1 MKQPQLNNTFLDQSK
16 DAIWV
21 VNLDFQLMYANK
33 TYLSILK
40 TIIGREPQLND
51 SVFHEKVGES
61 DLEKWKAY
69 YTRALKGA
77 YFDIEEHYYNIDLRE
92 TQYGQTTFEP
102 LTGDDNKVF
111 AVSCR
116 WKNSTNSVKNKIEEK
131 QLMNASLDVFCTID
145 KEGNF
150 VYVNA
155 NALNHWGYLP
165 EELIG
170 TAYKDLILEEDVP
183 KTMEAAD
190 NLFSGQDLKS
200 FSNCYKKKNGGI
212 AYNLWSV
219 RWDNNTNLMYC
230 SARDNKE
237 KIKQEE
243 KIQQSEQRF
252 KALVQEGSDLISIL
266 DKEGNYL
273 YTSPTN
279 IALLGFVPDEKN
291 IRNIVEFIHPD
302 DVKRVRASLQK
313 VVIENKV
320 IVAPF
325 RFQNHTKEW
334 RWIES
339 VLTNMLDN
347 FAVNGIIVNSQD
359 ITDKIKEKQQL
370 KLLESVITNTKD
382 AVLITEAEPFD
393 EPGPKIIF
401 VNEAFT
407 KMTGYT
413 AAEVIGK
420 TPRILQGPKSDKVER
435 AKISKAIRNWK
446 SYEITIINY
455 KKNGEEFWINFT
467 VTPVSNEKGWYTHWI
482 AIERDVTVQ
491 KQVEENL
498 IKAKEKAENSEAK
511 FKSYVNQSPIAIYTT
526 DIEGKFMYANN
537 TWLDIVGMNLEE
549 ALGDGWM
556 NAIHPEDKKQVETNW
571 NKSIQSGG
579 KWNYEYRF
587 INKNKKV
594 TWVEGT
600 AKELFNEE
608 NKLIGY
614 LGTNNNITEQ
624 KEAEKILN
632 KTKEELIASEERF
645 REMFNHMSNGV
656 CRYKAIDHGKKFIMA
671 DINIAGERLLK
682 TKKATLLGKSLLD
695 IFPKMNHGGLTDVY
709 KKVWE
714 TGASEFYDEKL
725 YEDENLSAYFKNF
738 VYKLSSGDIVAIFED
753 FSERKL
759 AEQRIIKAKEKAE
772 ENERKMNEAQQLA
785 RLGSWYYDVA
795 KDENNWSDENYKIWE
810 FKPEDGS
817 LKFNDLKKA
826 VHPKDWQRFESV
838 VKNAIE
844 NGIAYKIEM
853 RILKPSGAYKTVSTI
868 ATIIFDKHNKVIALK
883 GTIQD
888 ISERKVIENKLK
900 IAKEKAEK
908 SEFSMNEAGR
918 MAKIGYWS
926 FDKPTDTVS
935 WSNSLHQMYGS
946 DPKDPPPSFK
956 EILNSFEEESKQKLI
971 EVSLALDNHG
981 ISYEQELKLTNLK
994 NEKRWIRNFGQAVR
1008 NDQNEIIG
1016 TRGLL
1021 INITEAKK
1029 LQLELELSQ
1038 KNIEASLKLVE
1049 KSERSMSEASKIAK
1063 IGYWEYNNNLNATYI
1078 WSDYMY
1084 QIFAVNP
1091 KEGIPSQVEIM
1102 KCFHEDNIKKLKQAI
1117 SELHTKGI
1125 SYDIEVKVVNF
1136 KNEEL
1141 WARMIVQPVYN
1152 HQNEIIGRRGMMQ
1165 NITDAK
1171 NILLELKTSKEIA
1184 ENALVFAEK
1193 SEYSMNEAG
1202 KMAKIGY
1209 WEYNKET
1216 VVLSWS
1222 DAIHKIYGSNPK
1234 NGVPTLIQILSVFSE
1249 QSRKK
1254 LLSATSNLMN
1264 NGVFYE
1270 IDLELVNFKNE
1281 KIWIRDLGQAV
1292 YNHENKIIGRRGMT
1306 QDITAAKNAQL
1317 EVLKAKEKIQ
1327 NSELKFKSYTEK
1339 SPLTIYTTNLQGEW
1353 IYVNKTWT
1361 EMTGMRLEESLG
1373 KRWMKA
1379 LHPDDVSL
1387 IKEKWFGSIASRG
1400 KWKYEYRFIAKSG
1413 ETVWVEGTAREL
1425 FNDKN
1430 ELIGHLGVNVNI
1442 TERKKAEEE
1451 KNIILESIGDAFF
1464 AVNNHWIITYWN
1476 KEAAL
1481 IMGKRKD
1488 QVIGKHFW
1496 EEYAD
1501 AIDSDFYR
1509 EYNKSMETGK
1519 KANFE
1524 EYYPAIDK
1532 WLEVSVY
1539 PSENGLSIYFKD
1551 ATERKKAEKKL
1562 VVTAERLHLATTS
1575 AKMGIWDWDL
1585 LNDRLTWDKR
1595 MYELYGIEKEV
1606 APDNFSLWE
1615 KNIHPDDLEKTSK
1628 DLDKALR
1635 GEQDF
1640 NAMFRII
1647 WPDKSIHFIEGSGI
1661 VSRDEAG
1668 KAVRMIG
1675 VNVDIT
1681 TRITDEQEKN
1691 SLQKTLENS
1700 LNEIYIFDSETL
1712 QFTYANKG
1720 ALLNLGYSE
1729 KEIKLLTAIDI
1740 KPEFT
1745 ETYFKELVSPLMQGE
1760 KNKIIIFT
1768 KYQRK
1773 DGSLYPTEIH
1783 LQLVTEGNHKSFLA
1797 IVLDISERKKAEEM
1811 YRLLSDHT
1819 NDLVCMHDQ
1828 DSKFTY
1834 ISPSIK
1840 NLLGFEQTE
1849 LLHKEVFEIVHQ
1861 EDIEP
1866 LKKAIKER
1874 IFRGLSTDAFTF
1886 RARHKEGHYLWLE
1899 AIGSPVIKNK
1909 KIVSFVTSTRN
1920 IHQWM
1925 LAKQEIE
1932 EYQSSLQRLTSEVSL
1947 IEEKQKKEIAANIH
1961 DHLSQ
1966 SLVISKMRISDLEK
1980 RAELKSAFEDLDF
1993 IKLHISKALEN
2004 SRKITYELSPPI
2016 LYQLGLVDALDW
2028 FAEDTQAKYGIE
2040 FQFNSNVATLSLDE
2054 FKAILIFRCVQEVVT
2069 NTIKYAEASLMTLE
2083 FIKDEEAVLI
2093 FVKDNGKGFDTSI
2106 VKKPSSSGKG
2116 FGLFA
2121 VQERVRNMKGDFT
2134 LKSEINKGTT
2144 IKIYIPI

>member
-16 DAIWV
+16 DSIWI

-33 TYLSILK
+33 TYLNILK
-40 TIIGREPQLND
+40 TIIGREPQLYE
-51 SVFHEKVGES
+51 SVFHEKVEEY

-77 YFDIEEHYYNIDLRE
+77 YFDIEDHYYNLDLEE

-102 LTGDDNKVF
+102 LTGDDNTVF
-111 AVSCR
+111 AVACR
-116 WKNSTNSVKNKIEEK
+116 WKNITNIVKNKNEEK
-131 QLMNASLDVFCTID
+131 QLLDASLDVFCTINKD
-145 KEGNF
+145 GNF

-155 NALNHWGYLP
+155 NSLKHWGYLP

-170 TAYKDLILEEDVP
+170 KAYKDLILEEDVP

-200 FSNCYKKKNGGI
+200 FSNRYKKKNGGI
-212 AYNLWSV
+212 AYNLWSA
-219 RWDNNTNLMYC
+219 RWDHNTNLMYC
-230 SARDNKE
+230 SVRDNEE
-237 KIKQEE
+237 KIEQEE
-243 KIQQSEQRF
+243 KTQQSEQRF

-266 DKEGNYL
+266 DTEGNYL

-279 IALLGFVPDEKN
+279 TALLGFVPDEKN
-291 IRNIVEFIHPD
+291 VRNIFEFIHPD
-302 DVKRVRASLQK
+302 DAKRVRASLQK
-313 VVIENKV
+313 VVTENKV
-320 IVAPF
+320 IVEPF
-325 RFQNHTKEW
+325 RFQNYKKEW
-334 RWIES
+334 RWLES
-339 VLTNMLDN
+339 VLTNTLDN

-370 KLLESVITNTKD
+370 KLLESVITHTKD
-382 AVLITEAEPFD
+382 SVLITEAEPFD
-393 EPGPKIIF
+393 EPGPKILF

-420 TPRILQGPKSDKVER
+420 TPRILQGPKSDKAEL
-435 AKISKAIRNWK
+435 AKLSKAIRNWQ
-446 SYEITIINY
+446 SYEITTINY
-455 KKNGEEFWINFT
+455 KKNGEEFWINFA
-467 VTPVSNEKGWYTHWI
+467 VTPVSDENGWYTHWI
-482 AIERDVTVQ
+482 AIERDVTLD
-491 KQVEENL
+491 KQREENL
-498 IKAKEKAENSEAK
+498 IIAKEKAENSEAK
-511 FKSYVNQSPIAIYTT
+511 FKSYVNQSPIAVYTT
-526 DIEGKFMYANN
+526 DIEGKCIYANK
-537 TWLDIVGMNLEE
+537 TWLEIADMNLEE

-556 NAIHPEDKKQVETNW
+556 NAIHPEDEKDVETNW
-571 NKSIQSGG
+571 NTSIQSGG
-579 KWNYEYRF
+579 KWQYEYRF
-587 INKNKKV
+587 INKHKKV
-594 TWVEGT
+594 TWVQGT

-614 LGTNNNITEQ
+614 LGTNINITEQ
-624 KEAEKILN
+624 KEAEKALN

-656 CRYKAIDHGKKFIMA
+656 CRYTAVDDGKKFIMA
-671 DINIAGERLLK
+671 DINFAGERLIN
-682 TKKATLLGKSLLD
+682 TKKADFLGKSLLD
-695 IFPKMNHGGLTDVY
+695 IFPKMSHQGLTDTF
-709 KKVWE
+709 KRVWE
-714 TGASEFYDEKL
+714 TGVSEFYDEQL
-725 YEDENLSAYFKNF
+725 YEDKNLSAYFKNF
-738 VYKLSSGDIVAIFED
+738 VYKLSSGDIIAIFED
-753 FSERKL
+753 VTERKL
-759 AEQRIIKAKEKAE
+759 AEQKIIKAKETAE

-785 RLGSWYYDVA
+785 RLGSWYYNVA
-795 KDENNWSDENYKIWE
+795 KDEVEWSDETYKIWGI
-810 FKPEDGS
+810 KPEDGP
-817 LKFNDLKKA
+817 LKFNDHKKA
-826 VHPKDWQRFESV
+826 VHPKDWQRFENV
-838 VKNAIE
+838 VKNAIK
-844 NGIAYKIEM
+844 NGIAYQIEM
-853 RILKPSGAYKTVSTI
+853 RILKPNGAYKTVSAI

-908 SEFSMNEAGR
+908 SQFSMTEAGR

-926 FDKPTDTVS
+926 FDKPTGTMS

-946 DPKDPPPSFK
+946 DPKDPLPSFD
-956 EILNSFEEESKQKLI
+956 EILNSFNEESKQKLI
-971 EVSLALDNHG
+971 EVSLALDNTG
-981 ISYEQELKLTNLK
+981 IAYEQELKLTNLK
-994 NEKRWIRNFGQAVR
+994 NEKRWIRNFGQQMR
-1008 NDQNEIIG
+1008 NDKNEVIG
-1016 TRGLL
+1016 TRGVLQD
-1021 INITEAKK
+1021 ITDAKK
-1029 LQLELELSQ
+1029 LQLALELSK

-1063 IGYWEYNNNLNATYI
+1063 IGYWEYHNLNDTFI

-1091 KEGIPSQVEIM
+1091 KEGIPSQVEIL
-1102 KCFHEDNIKKLKQAI
+1102 KCFHEDSVKKLKQAI
-1117 SELHTKGI
+1117 LELTTKGI

-1171 NILLELKTSKEIA
+1171 KILLELKNSKEIA

-1209 WEYNKET
+1209 WEYNRET

-1222 DAIHKIYGSNPK
+1222 DAIYNIYGSDPK
-1234 NGVPTLIQILSVFSE
+1234 NGVPTLLEILSVFTE

-1254 LLSATSNLMN
+1254 LLNATSNLTN
-1264 NGVFYE
+1264 NGVSYD
-1270 IDLELVNFKNE
+1270 IDLELINFKN
-1281 KIWIRDLGQAV
+1281 KRIWIRDLGQAV
-1292 YNHENKIIGRRGMT
+1292 YNHKNKIIGRRGMT

-1339 SPLTIYTTNLQGEW
+1339 SPLTIYTTNLKGEW
-1353 IYVNKTWT
+1353 IYVNQTWT
-1361 EMTGMRLEESLG
+1361 EMTGMPLKESLG
-1373 KRWMKA
+1373 KKWMTA
-1379 LHPDDVSL
+1379 LHPDDVAL
-1387 IKEKWFGSIASRG
+1387 IKNKWFGSFASRG

-1413 ETVWVEGTAREL
+1413 EIVWVEGSAREL
-1425 FNDKN
+1425 YNDKN

-1442 TERKKAEEE
+1442 TERKKA
-1451 KNIILESIGDAFF
+1451 
-1464 AVNNHWIITYWN
+1464 
-1476 KEAAL
+1476 
-1481 IMGKRKD
+1481 
-1488 QVIGKHFW
+1488 
-1496 EEYAD
+1496 
-1501 AIDSDFYR
+1501 
-1509 EYNKSMETGK
+1509 
-1519 KANFE
+1519 
-1524 EYYPAIDK
+1524 
-1532 WLEVSVY
+1532 
-1539 PSENGLSIYFKD
+1539 
-1551 ATERKKAEKKL
+1551 
-1562 VVTAERLHLATTS
+1562 
-1575 AKMGIWDWDL
+1575 
-1585 LNDRLTWDKR
+1585 
-1595 MYELYGIEKEV
+1595 
-1606 APDNFSLWE
+1606 
-1615 KNIHPDDLEKTSK
+1615 
-1628 DLDKALR
+1628 
-1635 GEQDF
+1635 
-1640 NAMFRII
+1640 
-1647 WPDKSIHFIEGSGI
+1647 
-1661 VSRDEAG
+1661 
-1668 KAVRMIG
+1668 
-1675 VNVDIT
+1675 
-1681 TRITDEQEKN
+1681 EQEKN

-1729 KEIKLLTAIDI
+1729 KEVKLLTVIDI

-1745 ETYFKELVSPLMQGE
+1745 ETYFRELVTPLMQGE
-1760 KNKIIIFT
+1760 KNKIIFFT
-1768 KYQRK
+1768 KHQRK
-1773 DGSLYPTEIH
+1773 DGSLYPAEIH

-1819 NDLVCMHDQ
+1819 NDLVCMHDR
-1828 DSKFTY
+1828 DRKFTY

-1866 LKKAIKER
+1866 LKKAIQER
-1874 IFRGLSTDAFTF
+1874 IFKGLNTDAFTF
-1886 RARHKEGHYLWLE
+1886 RARHKEGHYVWLE
-1899 AIGSPVIKNK
+1899 AIGSPVIENK

-1920 IHQWM
+1920 INQWM

-1980 RAELKSAFEDLDF
+1980 RVELKSAYEDLDF
-1993 IKLHISKALEN
+1993 IKSHISKALEN

-2028 FAEDTQAKYGIE
+2028 FAEDTQEKYGIE
-2040 FQFNSNVATLSLDE
+2040 FQFNSNVDRLNLDE
-2054 FKAILIFRCVQEVVT
+2054 FQSILIFRCVQEVVT
-2069 NTIKYAEASLMTLE
+2069 NAIKYAEASLMTLE
-2083 FIKDEEAVLI
+2083 FIKEEEAILI
-2093 FVKDNGKGFDTSI
+2093 FIKDNGNGFDTSI
-2106 VKKPSSSGKG
+2106 LKKSSSSSSG

-2134 LKSEINKGTT
+2134 ITSEINKGTT
-2144 IKIYIPI
+2144 IKIYVPL